1 MAEKALKKVETKDA
15 KAREEIEEILRK
27 NDYKICPYI
36 VRIYDF
42 IGIMG
47 RSGNGGGDKQIG
59 VQCIYLGTVHNPQ
72 KLCLGDFGLCKKYKE
87 LEKYE
92 ELMKR

>member
-1 MAEKALKKVETKDA
+1 MEEKALKKVETKDPQ
-15 KAREEIEEILRK
+15 KRKEIEEILRK

-47 RSGNGGGDKQIG
+47 RRADNGSAKQVG

-72 KLCLGDFGLCKKYKE
+72 ELCLGDYSACKKYKE
-87 LEKYE
+87 LEKHK
-92 ELMKR
+92 ELIGR

>member
-1 MAEKALKKVETKDA
+1 MAKKALNKVETKDPN
-15 KAREEIEEILRK
+15 AREEIEEILRK
-27 NDYKICPYI
+27 NNYKICPYI

-47 RSGNGGGDKQIG
+47 RGGNNGSEKQIG

-72 KLCLGDFGLCKKYKE
+72 KLCLGDFSACKKYKE

-92 ELMKR
+92 ELMKS

>member
-1 MAEKALKKVETKDA
+1 MDEKTLKKIETRDSD
-15 KAREEIEEILRK
+15 AREEIEAVLKK

-47 RSGNGGGDKQIG
+47 RQGNGGSGRQIA
-59 VQCIYLGTVHNPQ
+59 VQCIYKGTVHNPQ
-72 KLCLGDFGLCKKYKE
+72 DVCLGDFTGCEKHKE
-87 LEKYE
+87 LEKHE
-92 ELMKR
+92 ELMRR